1 MYAAQQPARLHVLPD
16 HTRSRTGEE
25 VFTQVTDRL
34 RADSCVSF
42 VLICEGWFDYSPE
55 LDVAVRLLS
64 IAARGRSVDHGRLI
78 GEHHNRVMTPES
90 IVAGQQTVTNC
101 RELLKRSGVPFEF
114 LAHVDGQTDIT
125 VSFSSVE
132 DRSELSQL
140 AEAVADEVRCLTL

>member
-1 MYAAQQPARLHVLPD
+1 MSRNSSDADSSTTKAA
-16 HTRSRTGEE
+16 SRPTSAEDL
-25 VFTQVTDRL
+25 FTIVTDRL
-34 RADSCVSF
+34 REQPCVSF
-42 VLICEGWFDYSPE
+42 ALICEGWFDYSPE

-78 GEHHNRVMTPES
+78 WEHHNRVMTPES

-140 AEAVADEVRCLTL
+140 AEAVADEVRCLSL